1 MGVDQ
6 KRVVIIAD
14 PAGTAVG
21 GRQAV
26 IAGVVDPV
34 ARAIEQRVQAEADA
48 EPRISV
54 TAIRVVIAR
63 HPVMAAVPLAIAAPV
78 IAAVAPPVAIPPV
91 LPAVIVPPI
100 DAIVVVAVIRSEA
113 HTSELQ

>member
-1 MGVDQ
+1 MTMIERSASGRKTPKKGGRRTGPSVCHLITERILPEEIVDHVDHFARIGVDQ

-14 PAGTAVG
+14 PARTAVG

-34 ARAIEQRVQAEADA
+34 ARAIEQRVQAEAEA

-54 TAIRVVIAR
+54 TAIR
-63 HPVMAAVPLAIAAPV
+63 
-78 IAAVAPPVAIPPV
+78 
-91 LPAVIVPPI
+91 
-100 DAIVVVAVIRSEA
+100 RSEE
-113 HTSELQ
+113 HTSNSSP

>member
-1 MGVDQ
+1 MILTHACVQGFVGWVDVLMFCFFKQKTANEMRIRDWSSDVCSSDLIGGDQ
-6 KRVVIIAD
+6 KRVVIIAV
-14 PAGTAVG
+14 PARTAVG

-63 HPVMAAVPLAIAAPV
+63 HPVMRRKS
-78 IAAVAPPVAIPPV
+78 
-91 LPAVIVPPI
+91 
-100 DAIVVVAVIRSEA
+100 VV
-113 HTSELQ
+113 